1 MKLTDATRSLLVSLA
16 DRYET
21 TDFIDGDPSV
31 FMHRVKGDANREAT
45 AFVASVLSF
54 GSRVQFLRRVEDII
68 DLADCDVDQ
77 WVRTGRFKR
86 DFADH
91 DGRCFYRFFTRGD
104 MLRFFEA
111 YRRLMNEFG
120 TLGGYVGRMAGGDA
134 YKAVVAICSWF
145 AEHDGGGVVPK
156 DATSACK
163 RICMFLRWMVRK
175 DSPVDLGLWEI
186 GRAHV

>member
-68 DLADCDVDQ
+68 D
-77 WVRTGRFKR
+77 
-86 DFADH
+86 
-91 DGRCFYRFFTRGD
+91 
-104 MLRFFEA
+104 
-111 YRRLMNEFG
+111 
-120 TLGGYVGRMAGGDA
+120 
-134 YKAVVAICSWF
+134 
-145 AEHDGGGVVPK
+145 
-156 DATSACK
+156 
-163 RICMFLRWMVRK
+163 
-175 DSPVDLGLWEI
+175 
-186 GRAHV
+186 